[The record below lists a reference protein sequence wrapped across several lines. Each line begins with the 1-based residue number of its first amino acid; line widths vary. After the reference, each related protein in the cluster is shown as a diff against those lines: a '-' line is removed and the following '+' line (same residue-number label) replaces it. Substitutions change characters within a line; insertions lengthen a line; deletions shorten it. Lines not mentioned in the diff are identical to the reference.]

1 MNDDEHL
8 GEAEQWLRDRLR
20 NADPARR
27 DTPADS
33 WLDDLVE
40 ETMSTNPESP
50 GRKRWVPLAAA
61 AAVFAVAAGSAAF
74 ALLGGDDE
82 PAPRALTTTEL
93 TVAGDDITQM
103 CMAVTADSIRAADQ
117 ALEGTAT
124 EVTDGRVVI
133 TVDNW
138 FKGGDTDLVALTP
151 ADPDLVALVGA
162 IEFVEGEK
170 YLIAAGDGQVSSCGL
185 TGVYEPTLAA
195 LYAEAFPG

>member
-1 MNDDEHL
+1 MNDDEL
-8 GEAEQWLRDRLR
+8 YDRLHG
-20 NADPARR
+20 ADPARR
-27 DTPADS
+27 DNPADS

-61 AAVFAVAAGSAAF
+61 AAVMAVAAGTAAF
-74 ALLGGDDE
+74 ALLGGDDD

-93 TVAGDDITQM
+93 SVAGEDSMQM
-103 CMAVTADSIRAADQ
+103 CMPVEAETLRNADQ

-124 EVTDGRVVI
+124 EVTDDRVVI
-133 TVDNW
+133 TVDKW

-151 ADPDLVALVGA
+151 ADPNLVALVGA
-162 IEFVEGEK
+162 IEFEEGQK

-185 TGVYEPTLAA
+185 SGPYEPTLAA
-195 LYAEAFPG
+195 FYAEAFPG